1 MLDIHTTAVVHPN
14 AELDSDVVIGP
25 YCVIG
30 SEVHIGAG
38 TRLGAHVVVEGNTTI
53 GRDNTILHG
62 AVLGGPP
69 QDLKFR
75 GETTF
80 LRIGN
85 SNTIREYA
93 TLNLAC
99 IAGETTSVGDRCLLM
114 AYVHIAH
121 NCRIGN
127 DVILANAVNLAG
139 HVDVQDHVI
148 IGGLTPVHQFVR
160 IGRHAIVG
168 GGSRVPKDV
177 PPFVCAAG
185 NPLRLSGLNTVGL
198 ERRGFDDERRA
209 RLKQAY
215 RILFRSELTV
225 AKALDRLRAEFG
237 SDDDDVQTLVEFFE
251 TSQRGVER

>member
-1 MLDIHTTAVVHPN
+1 MLDIHATAIVHPS
-14 AELDSDVVIGP
+14 AELATDVVVGP

-30 SEVHIGAG
+30 ADVRIDSG
-38 TRLGAHVVVEGNTTI
+38 TRLGAHVVIDGHTTI

-62 AVLGGPP
+62 AVLGAPP

-85 SNTIREYA
+85 GNTIREYA
-93 TLNLAC
+93 TLNLAT
-99 IAGETTSVGDRCLLM
+99 IAGETTLVGDRCLVM
-114 AYVHIAH
+114 AYVHVAH

-139 HVDVQDHVI
+139 HVEVQDHAI
-148 IGGLTPVHQFVR
+148 IGGVTPVHQFVR

-177 PPFVCAAG
+177 PPFVRAAG
-185 NPLRLSGLNTVGL
+185 NPLRLAGLNSVGL
-198 ERRGFDDERRA
+198 ERRGFDATRCA
-209 RLKQAY
+209 NLKRAY
-215 RILFRSELTV
+215 RILFRSETTI
-225 AKALDRLRAEFG
+225 AAALERLRSEFAA
-237 SDDDDVQTLVEFFE
+237 DDDVATLVQFFE

>member
-1 MLDIHTTAVVHPN
+1 MLDIHTTAVVHPK

-25 YCVIG
+25 YSVIG
-30 SEVHIGAG
+30 ADVRIEAG
-38 TRLGAHVVVEGNTTI
+38 TRLGAHVVVEGHTTI

-62 AVLGGPP
+62 AVLGAPP

-85 SNTIREYA
+85 GNTIREFA
-93 TLNLAC
+93 TLNLAT

-139 HVDVQDHVI
+139 HVDVQDHAIV
-148 IGGLTPVHQFVR
+148 GGLTPVHQFVR

-177 PPFVCAAG
+177 PPFVTAAG
-185 NPLRLSGLNTVGL
+185 NPLRLAGLNTVGL
-198 ERRGFDDERRA
+198 ERRGFDDARLA

-215 RILFRSELTV
+215 RILFRSGLTV
-225 AKALDRLRAEFG
+225 AKALERLQAEFG
-237 SDDDDVQTLVEFFE
+237 SDDDVQTLVEFFE

>member
-1 MLDIHTTAVVHPN
+1 MLDIHATSVVHPRS
-14 AELDSDVVIGP
+14 ELDADVVIGP
-25 YCVIG
+25 YSVIG
-30 SEVHIGAG
+30 ADVRIEAG
-38 TRLGAHVVVEGNTTI
+38 TRIGAHVVIDGHTSI

-62 AVLGGPP
+62 AVLGAPP

-75 GETTF
+75 GETTY
-80 LRIGN
+80 LRVGN
-85 SNTIREYA
+85 GNTIREFA
-93 TLNLAC
+93 TLNLAT
-99 IAGETTSVGDRCLLM
+99 IEGETTSVGDRCLLM

-139 HVDVQDHVI
+139 HVEVQDHAI
-148 IGGLTPVHQFVR
+148 IGGLTPVHQFAR

-185 NPLRLSGLNTVGL
+185 SPLRLAGLNTVGL
-198 ERRGFDDERRA
+198 ERRGFDETRRA
-209 RLKQAY
+209 NLKRAY
-215 RILFRSELTV
+215 RILFRSQLTV
-225 AKALDRLRAEFG
+225 AAALERLRAEFG
-237 SDDDDVQTLVEFFE
+237 ADDDVATLVQFFE